1 MNRLLRYLF
10 YGVMG
15 IYTLYNFMWI
25 VGITF
30 SYSKNDSPKELIY
43 IFLTFLL
50 DIPIIWYLSKNLKI
64 GLFLLAS
71 AIVIG
76 VIDGL
81 IQWELGGVGIEILTL
96 WYGPK
101 LIPIV
106 IAILVNRSDET
117 KNKNEILKI
126 QGGIPPLPS

>member
-1 MNRLLRYLF
+1 MS
-10 YGVMG
+10 
-15 IYTLYNFMWI
+15 IYALYNFMWI

-64 GLFLLAS
+64 GSFLLVIAL
-71 AIVIG
+71 VIG

-81 IQWELGGVGIEILTL
+81 IQWGIGGFEVLTL
-96 WYGPK
+96 WYGPE

-106 IAILVNRSDET
+106 IAILLNRSDET
-117 KNKNEILKI
+117 KDKDDMIKI
-126 QGGIPPLPS
+126 QSGIPTLPS

>member
-1 MNRLLRYLF
+1 MS
-10 YGVMG
+10 
-15 IYTLYNFMWI
+15 IYALYNFMWI

-50 DIPIIWYLSKNLKI
+50 DIPIIWYLSKYLKI
-64 GLFLLAS
+64 GLFLLVIAL
-71 AIVIG
+71 VIG

-81 IQWELGGVGIEILTL
+81 IQWGIGGFEVLTL

-106 IAILVNRSDET
+106 IAILLNRSDET
-117 KNKNEILKI
+117 KDKDDMLKI
-126 QGGIPPLPS
+126 QSGIPTLPS

>member
-1 MNRLLRYLF
+1 MS
-10 YGVMG
+10 
-15 IYTLYNFMWI
+15 IYALYNFMWI

-64 GLFLLAS
+64 GLFLLVIAL
-71 AIVIG
+71 VIG

-81 IQWELGGVGIEILTL
+81 IQWGIGGFEVLTL

-106 IAILVNRSDET
+106 IAMIVVSRGGERSSDDGS
-117 KNKNEILKI
+117 KHGKSY
-126 QGGIPPLPS
+126 QYPLHTCF